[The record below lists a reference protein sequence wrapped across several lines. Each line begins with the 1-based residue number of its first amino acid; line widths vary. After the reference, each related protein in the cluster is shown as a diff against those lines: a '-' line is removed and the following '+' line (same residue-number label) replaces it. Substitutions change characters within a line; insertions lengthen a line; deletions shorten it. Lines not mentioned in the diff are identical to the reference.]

1 MVMGICLSI
10 FIPIKTKTTLY
21 KWSVVYKN

>member
-10 FIPIKTKTTLY
+10 FIPIKTKTTLF